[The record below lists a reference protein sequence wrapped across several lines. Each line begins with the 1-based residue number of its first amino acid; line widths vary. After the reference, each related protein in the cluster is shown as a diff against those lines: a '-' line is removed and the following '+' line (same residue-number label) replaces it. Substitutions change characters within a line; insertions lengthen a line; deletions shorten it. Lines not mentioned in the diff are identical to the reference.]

1 MLFDNIENRKCC
13 FICFSHS
20 PYPPH
25 ALLHSLSLLLSVC
38 LSCCLSVSFVPGKQ
52 TSGGSGV
59 GRVCREK
66 RVKNRNRIIQLSDFS
81 VSGVWLPFA
90 RCTALMHATA
100 ATSSSYIAIAIAK
113 NHSSIH
119 NKSMTVDWQLADSR
133 DVRRMDTWQK
143 GRVEQGRIEQGG
155 RKLKICSRQ

>member
-1 MLFDNIENRKCC
+1 M
-13 FICFSHS
+13 
-20 PYPPH
+20 
-25 ALLHSLSLLLSVC
+25 
-38 LSCCLSVSFVPGKQ
+38 
-52 TSGGSGV
+52 GGGGG

-90 RCTALMHATA
+90 RCTALMWHATA
-100 ATSSSYIAIAIAK
+100 ATSSSYSYIAIAIAMAK

-143 GRVEQGRIEQGG
+143 GRVEQGRVEQGG
-155 RKLKICSRQ
+155 RKLKICCRQ